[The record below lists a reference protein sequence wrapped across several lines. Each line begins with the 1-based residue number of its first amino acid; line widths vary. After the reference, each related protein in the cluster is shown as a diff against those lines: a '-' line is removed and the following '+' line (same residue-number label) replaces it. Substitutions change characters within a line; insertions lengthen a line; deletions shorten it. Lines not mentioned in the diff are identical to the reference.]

1 MVTLWLLATIKKY
14 LQFLKQFPTIKSPVC
29 TRIPKIT
36 TKYIEIK
43 RDQQSP
49 ENYPKPTRRKSW
61 TKKRAFKKGQEIG
74 QNGDFWPT

>member
-14 LQFLKQFPTIKSPVC
+14 LQFLKQFPTIKSPVY

-36 TKYIEIK
+36 IKYIEIIEIWLPSI
-43 RDQQSP
+43 QISTF
-49 ENYPKPTRRKSW
+49 YPVEKLD
-61 TKKRAFKKGQEIG
+61 KKQVKKGQEIG